1 MTGEKQKL
9 SHVNKIK
16 VCPEE
21 TANITSNS
29 VFFLQTQNSPTTS
42 IKSSCHLSA
51 AKNMCAHAQTPAC
64 AHTCMHTMHSTD
76 PKFSQE

>member
-9 SHVNKIK
+9 SHVDKTK

-29 VFFLQTQNSPTTS
+29 AFFANTKLPHY
-42 IKSSCHLSA
+42 KH
-51 AKNMCAHAQTPAC
+51 
-64 AHTCMHTMHSTD
+64 
-76 PKFSQE
+76 